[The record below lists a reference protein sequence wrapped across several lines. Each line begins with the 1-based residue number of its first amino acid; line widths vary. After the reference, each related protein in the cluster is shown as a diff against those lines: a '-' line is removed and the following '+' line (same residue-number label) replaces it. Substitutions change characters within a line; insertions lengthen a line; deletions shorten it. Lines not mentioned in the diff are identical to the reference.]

1 MSLLARITTIRNVI
15 ADRWALWLSMTLGL
29 MFCYY
34 ATLLIALMVRFQS
47 FPNYL
52 NVFSWPENVMRIIR
66 STPSLK
72 DTLLII
78 KDEWWLE
85 IGFMNYDYGI
95 GISEWSLFLAPVKIL
110 SVIGL
115 TGSVAAYSLMYQK
128 SDRTRAR
135 ENHHSVLV
143 LGFGS
148 SLVAFTSITMYW
160 VVCCSSPT
168 WVVGLAMMGLGV
180 SASLWIEPV
189 GVWINLSGFLLVV
202 AAVIWMAGRSNQ
214 AHCFSRS

>member
-1 MSLLARITTIRNVI
+1 
-15 ADRWALWLSMTLGL
+15 
-29 MFCYY
+29 
-34 ATLLIALMVRFQS
+34 
-47 FPNYL
+47 
-52 NVFSWPENVMRIIR
+52 MRIIR